1 MYTKQWFGSQSHS
14 GNGRNSNSHQSVL
27 TKCRAFHS
35 NRFHTMCWMMNIYCC
50 ININIGCNSLTL
62 TVSVLFSVCP
72 VHLTPSSR
80 PHNATQ
86 HINFDRFIR
95 WLITNWN
102 HQQMCKFFSLSS
114 LTCWYIHKIAFYS
127 DLLFCLSA
135 NRDITNFLPLWH
147 RELVNQLAE
156 NCMSLAF
163 SRCVLCCH
171 DCGDVEKTR
180 CGAETFHFF
189 FISSSTQMIF
199 QFNSILF
206 VKQYCL
212 QRVVHGEGGENQQLI
227 CLNTITVTHP
237 FSAHAKEWVRLVQ
250 K

>member
-1 MYTKQWFGSQSHS
+1 
-14 GNGRNSNSHQSVL
+14 
-27 TKCRAFHS
+27 
-35 NRFHTMCWMMNIYCC
+35 
-50 ININIGCNSLTL
+50 
-62 TVSVLFSVCP
+62 
-72 VHLTPSSR
+72 
-80 PHNATQ
+80 
-86 HINFDRFIR
+86 
-95 WLITNWN
+95 
-102 HQQMCKFFSLSS
+102 MCKFFSLSS